1 MTELYSQTTTT
12 SATSTAVNVGI
23 FLIPM
28 VFAIG
33 VIVVALVSIWRIFQK
48 AGKPGW
54 AAIVPIYN
62 VVIMLQIAGKPLWWI
77 ILLFIPIA
85 NIVVLVL
92 INIALAEKFGKGVG
106 FALGLIFLSP
116 IFWCILGFGDAQY
129 LGGMA
134 PPQGF
139 EPVMPA
145 PR

>member
-1 MTELYSQTTTT
+1 MGAL
-12 SATSTAVNVGI
+12 I
-23 FLIPM
+23 FLIWL
-28 VFAIG
+28 AIA
-33 VIVVALVSIWRIFQK
+33 VVSIAGVWKAFEK
-48 AGKPGW
+48 AGQPGG